1 MIEESGSMTF
11 KESHLRS
18 IVKSVI
24 YRMASILGTG
34 ILTWL
39 ITRDIRKTLSIT
51 FANQIFLIILYY
63 LSERIWNRIHWGKML
78 QVARKMPKT
87 S

>member
-1 MIEESGSMTF
+1 MIEESGGMTF

-24 YRMASILGTG
+24 YRIASILGTG

-63 LSERIWNRIHWGKML
+63 LSERIWNRIHWGRTL
-78 QVARKMPKT
+78 QLAR
-87 S
+87 